1 VIVIKG
7 LRKIF
12 KKEDKLFAAIETF
25 EDSTGVI
32 TRPVLRYHSGD
43 YETGA
48 KIPHG

>member
-1 VIVIKG
+1 VYDKSSN
-7 LRKIF
+7 
-12 KKEDKLFAAIETF
+12 KEDKLFDAIERF